1 MYSVPPVPPA
11 GTLVTAGYPARVCHC
26 RPEPTVYSR
35 VTLGVFR
42 GSAQGC
48 NDRPPHSS
56 DMRGI
61 PTALKVLRSL
71 FRESKAVTGH
81 SVQRRCE
88 RTGGLLRIGPAPGA
102 GSGSGPHGA
111 RPAGRGPARRRLLP
125 AGLLLLPRLP
135 SPAPA
140 QLGGLGQ
147 RLHQTAAPDA
157 APGPGESLRPSA
169 SGCADWGP
177 WAGRRRP
184 ARCGEHSREGPNA
197 PGRVPDVPHLDVG
210 GGHGEH
216 EPRAAAVLDGDHVV
230 GVALQGRDLLPRDQV
245 PHLAAAVCEGTGV
258 SARDSGRE
266 AGGPAPGPGVGATQR
281 DAAQGGL
288 GGGAGQRPGGGR
300 DGSLGLGRSRWTRPP
315 AVNPTSS
322 RSREAWARPGRSGS
336 THLWTP

>member
-135 SPAPA
+135 LSGSSTARGTGPKAPPNCRPRRCPRPRGVPSSLSVRLCRLGALGRAPA
-140 QLGGLGQ
+140 
-147 RLHQTAAPDA
+147 ASP
-157 APGPGESLRPSA
+157 LR
-169 SGCADWGP
+169 G
-177 WAGRRRP
+177 
-184 ARCGEHSREGPNA
+184 
-197 PGRVPDVPHLDVG
+197 
-210 GGHGEH
+210 
-216 EPRAAAVLDGDHVV
+216 
-230 GVALQGRDLLPRDQV
+230 AL
-245 PHLAAAVCEGTGV
+245 T
-258 SARDSGRE
+258 
-266 AGGPAPGPGVGATQR
+266 
-281 DAAQGGL
+281 
-288 GGGAGQRPGGGR
+288 
-300 DGSLGLGRSRWTRPP
+300 
-315 AVNPTSS
+315 
-322 RSREAWARPGRSGS
+322 
-336 THLWTP
+336 